1 MKPHAMSFAR
11 TQRPT
16 GRLKE
21 RRGLV
26 VKNLG
31 MQKGAKQKQ
40 IEIAKKMLENKMDI
54 DTIIELTGLAREE
67 IEKLLN

>member
-1 MKPHAMSFAR
+1 
-11 TQRPT
+11 
-16 GRLKE
+16 
-21 RRGLV
+21 
-26 VKNLG
+26 

-54 DTIIELTGLAREE
+54 ETIIKITGLTRKE

>member
-1 MKPHAMSFAR
+1 M
-11 TQRPT
+11 
-16 GRLKE
+16 
-21 RRGLV
+21 
-26 VKNLG
+26 KNLG
-31 MQKGAKQKQ
+31 IQKGAKQKQ